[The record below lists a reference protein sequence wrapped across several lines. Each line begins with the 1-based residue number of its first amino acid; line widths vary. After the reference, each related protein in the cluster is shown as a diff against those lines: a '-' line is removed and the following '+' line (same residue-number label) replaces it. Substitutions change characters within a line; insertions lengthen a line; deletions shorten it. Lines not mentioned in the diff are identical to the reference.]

1 MKGRPTEAPKGAA
14 PAPKVCA
21 REVVATTDKLR
32 IGIIGVGWW
41 ANAVHAR
48 GVLSHPQTELV
59 ALSCRTEGKLRKA
72 GEELGVEALYTDYRD
87 LLDHGGLDAVTIST
101 THNAHYPIA
110 LAALERGLHVFCEKP
125 LGLNSG
131 ETAHLA
137 AAARQAGVKAMVAF
151 TNRWVPEAA
160 CARQLLAEGACGEV
174 FHYNLCKLASYG
186 GPGGRWMWRADPDL
200 AGGGV
205 LFDLGC
211 HVIDLAQ
218 WLIGPIGAVCAA
230 QKTTVPE
237 RPKDGI
243 MTPTPVDDSTAFLA
257 RFDGGVQ
264 GVFHVS
270 WAAIGG
276 RVERHEVCG
285 SEAMLILNL
294 DHDNWINSLH
304 MSRRGGSPE
313 PVAIPDRLQGN
324 IPRGTATREQ
334 REVAHRAFIED
345 HPSLVRAFID
355 AILNDTN
362 PSPSFEDGHC
372 TQQVMDAIIL
382 SAEERWWVDMRTEMR
397 S

>member
-1 MKGRPTEAPKGAA
+1 M
-14 PAPKVCA
+14 
-21 REVVATTDKLR
+21 R

-48 GVLSHPQTELV
+48 GVLSHPQGELV
-59 ALSCRTEGKLRKA
+59 ALSCRTEEKLRKA
-72 GEELGVEALYTDYRD
+72 GQEFGAEALYTDYRE
-87 LLDHGGLDAVTIST
+87 LLDHDGLDAVTIST
-101 THNAHYPIA
+101 THNAHYPVA

-131 ETAHLA
+131 ETARLVG
-137 AAARQAGVKAMVAF
+137 AAREAGVKTMVAF
-151 TNRWVPEAA
+151 TNRWVPEAM

-186 GPGGRWMWRADPDL
+186 GPGSRWMWRADPEL

-218 WLIGPIGAVCAA
+218 WLLGPIEAVCAT

-237 RPKDGI
+237 RPRDGV
-243 MTPTPVDDSTAFLA
+243 MTPTRVDDATAFLA
-257 RFDGGVQ
+257 RFAGGVQ
-264 GVFHVS
+264 GLFHVS
-270 WAAIGG
+270 WTATGG
-276 RVERHEVCG
+276 RVERHEICG

-304 MSRRGGSPE
+304 TSERGGSPE
-313 PVAIPDRLQGN
+313 PVLIPDSAQGN
-324 IPRGTATREQ
+324 IPREASTPERREIA
-334 REVAHRAFIED
+334 RRAFIED

-355 AILNDTN
+355 SIVNDTD
-362 PSPSFEDGHC
+362 PSPTFEDGHR
-372 TQQVMDAIIL
+372 TQAVMDAIIL
-382 SAEERWWVDMRTEMR
+382 SARERRWVDTDRHR
-397 S
+397 AV

>member
-1 MKGRPTEAPKGAA
+1 VG
-14 PAPKVCA
+14 
-21 REVVATTDKLR
+21 REVIVTAEKLR

-41 ANAVHAR
+41 ANTVHAR
-48 GVLSHPQTELV
+48 GILSHPQAELV
-59 ALSCRTEGKLRKA
+59 ALSCRTEKQLRKA
-72 GEELGVEALYTDYRD
+72 GQELGVEALYTDYRG
-87 LLDHGGLDAVTIST
+87 LLDHDGLDAVTVSA

-125 LGLNSG
+125 LGLNAQ
-131 ETAHLA
+131 ETRRL
-137 AAARQAGVKAMVAF
+137 AGVARETGVKTMVAF

-160 CARQLLAEGACGEV
+160 WTRKLLADGAWGEV

-186 GPGGRWMWRADPDL
+186 GPGGGWMWRADPGL

-211 HVIDLAQ
+211 HVIDIAQ
-218 WLIGPIGAVCAA
+218 WLIGRMEAVCAT

-237 RPKDGI
+237 RPRDGV

-257 RFDGGVQ
+257 RFEGGVQ

-270 WAAIGG
+270 WTAVGG
-276 RVERHEVCG
+276 RVERHEICG
-285 SEAMLILNL
+285 AEAMLVLNL

-304 MSRRGGSPE
+304 ISKRGGSAR
-313 PVAIPDRLQGN
+313 PVTIPDSLQGR
-324 IPRGTATREQ
+324 IPREVSTPAE

-355 AILNDTN
+355 AIANDTES
-362 PSPSFEDGHC
+362 SPSFEDGHC
-372 TQQVMDAIIL
+372 TQQVMDAIVL
-382 SAEERWWVDMRTEMR
+382 SARERRWVDTRTETH